1 MVLTRR
7 QYRAISSWLP
17 NEVIVQIIEAAP
29 RADQAAL
36 CRVSKLFRGL
46 GVRVMYR
53 VVHLEHSRA
62 NVRAFCL
69 ALLWNPALAELVRS
83 LTVPEPLDP
92 MYIEPHDVL
101 DISNL
106 MLRSFKTLLRLEHLS
121 LDVNLWVGECF
132 LPCTFPRLVSC
143 DVGNS
148 LASLDAVASFLIHHP
163 ALTRI
168 CIAAWD
174 GSELTAPTPIPLPNL
189 RYYRGPHQLIPCLE
203 TGGLEEVAL
212 DWRRT
217 RPSSVEPTVVA
228 LKSMT
233 PPDVPIVYSN
243 IWCRGHGP
251 FTEIIDS
258 LSRNILHM
266 KTLQMHLRELLQDG
280 EQELACLKKYLPLL
294 NGLTFLS
301 FYWTFGSSLPIG
313 LDTVEA
319 FGDLCPTLEACR
331 YGCHA
336 WRKVDGTWQT
346 FSVADYCMLAGVQFG
361 SP

>member
-83 LTVPEPLDP
+83 LTVPEPWDP
-92 MYIEPHDVL
+92 VYVPRDSVS
-101 DISNL
+101 DL

-121 LDVNLWVGECF
+121 IDVRLWAGEDFDSF
-132 LPCTFPRLVSC
+132 LQYTFPRLGSC
-143 DVGNS
+143 DVGYKRATLN
-148 LASLDAVASFLIHHP
+148 AIVSFLIRHP
-163 ALTRI
+163 TLTRI
-168 CIAAWD
+168 CIATWD
-174 GSELTAPTPIPLPNL
+174 GSELTAPTRIRLPNL
-189 RYYRGPHQLIPCLE
+189 RYYQGPHQLIPWLE
-203 TGGLEEVAL
+203 TGGLEEITL
-212 DWRRT
+212 DWRNT
-217 RPSSVEPTVVA
+217 RPSSVEPTVTA

-233 PPDVPIVYSN
+233 PPDVPIVCSN
-243 IWCRGHGP
+243 IWCSGPGP
-251 FTEIIDS
+251 FAEIIDS
-258 LSRNILHM
+258 ISRNISHM
-266 KTLQMHLRELLQDG
+266 KTLQMHLRKLLKDG
-280 EQELACLKKYLPLL
+280 KDQIACLKKYLPRL

-301 FYWTFGSSLPIG
+301 LYWTFGTRLTIG
-313 LDTVEA
+313 RDTVEA

-331 YGCHA
+331 CGCHA

-346 FSVADYCMLAGVQFG
+346 FSLADYCVLAGIRFE